1 MRKKTATRP
10 PFDAVRQPK
19 SEWGK
24 VGIHSTVGKVPLEQA
39 LYSFLTGSATTNEK
53 VKAVQ
58 TALESTDGKLWRVKL
73 GNWAARMVPVEL
85 LVPEV
90 HHEWRPLVREAILFV
105 VSKLSASRLAPKI
118 VEQMELGPEITAEV
132 RLLRFIAKVPGLQK
146 IGQVLARN
154 RHLHPRLRRALIK
167 LENGISDV
175 STEEIYS
182 IIMEKLQS
190 RIDAHAIKVELH
202 ILSEASVSAVV
213 AFTWKNPA
221 TRRRER
227 GVFKVL
233 KPHIPYCYAEDMRI
247 LGQLARHLVRKHRTA
262 GMSMSRLA
270 ETLTEIRRLLERE
283 VDFPR
288 EQATLANEL
297 KEYRALRGVRI
308 PRVIPQLSTTTI
320 TALSFERGK
329 KVTDVRVV
337 PAELR
342 MSVADRLARALLAV
356 PALSRAKDSIF
367 HADPHAGNL
376 LYDRRRN
383 ELVILDWALTERLTR
398 RQRKNVV
405 LLVLMMML
413 RDAEGMAKAI
423 EELCQVRG
431 NRLQIRDI
439 REHINHVLDALPLTR
454 LPGPMDAMRLL
465 DDIALEGIRFPA
477 ALLMFR
483 KASFT
488 LEGVVEDVA
497 GTRVRLDSL
506 MANHTLANWKD
517 TVACLFSLL
526 SARDWATLDWSVLTF
541 ASRVSGRAL
550 FRPWRWL
557 QARTA
562 TAGA

>member
-1 MRKKTATRP
+1 
-10 PFDAVRQPK
+10 
-19 SEWGK
+19 
-24 VGIHSTVGKVPLEQA
+24 
-39 LYSFLTGSATTNEK
+39 
-53 VKAVQ
+53 
-58 TALESTDGKLWRVKL
+58 
-73 GNWAARMVPVEL
+73 
-85 LVPEV
+85 
-90 HHEWRPLVREAILFV
+90 
-105 VSKLSASRLAPKI
+105 
-118 VEQMELGPEITAEV
+118 
-132 RLLRFIAKVPGLQK
+132 
-146 IGQVLARN
+146 
-154 RHLHPRLRRALIK
+154 
-167 LENGISDV
+167 
-175 STEEIYS
+175 
-182 IIMEKLQS
+182 
-190 RIDAHAIKVELH
+190 
-202 ILSEASVSAVV
+202 
-213 AFTWKNPA
+213 
-221 TRRRER
+221 
-227 GVFKVL
+227 
-233 KPHIPYCYAEDMRI
+233 
-247 LGQLARHLVRKHRTA
+247 
-262 GMSMSRLA
+262 MSRLA

-383 ELVILDWALTERLTR
+383 ELVILDWATQRLTR

-526 SARDWATLDWSVLTF
+526 SARDWATLDRKRPDLCLARKWQGAVSSLAL
-541 ASRVSGRAL
+541 ASGAHRNCGRVKLLVSPRLIAL
-550 FRPWRWL
+550 VGGVACAW
-557 QARTA
+557 
-562 TAGA
+562 